1 MGRGAGRRGERVHAA
16 TRESDDDTVGR
27 CWALTAAGMAGTAG
41 TAGTSGAMERQSRVI
56 RGNQGYGRYVVCDG
70 EVSRVEP
77 GQQKRIL
84 GCIGLEEPAE
94 EHLWG
99 SGGAVVSV
107 CMQGRDASGS
117 RSQPRSTCGEV
128 EAPS

>member
-1 MGRGAGRRGERVHAA
+1 MHAA

-27 CWALTAAGMAGTAG
+27 CGPLL
-41 TAGTSGAMERQSRVI
+41 GAH
-56 RGNQGYGRYVVCDG
+56 GGGYGGYGGYGRYVECGG

-99 SGGAVVSV
+99 
-107 CMQGRDASGS
+107 
-117 RSQPRSTCGEV
+117 EV